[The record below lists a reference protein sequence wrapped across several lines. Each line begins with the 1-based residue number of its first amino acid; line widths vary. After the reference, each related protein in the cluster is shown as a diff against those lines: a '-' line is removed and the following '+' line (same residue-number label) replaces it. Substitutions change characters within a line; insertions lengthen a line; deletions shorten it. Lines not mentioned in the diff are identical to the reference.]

1 MLRVVVYLFKN
12 IDNCKFFRLLHA
24 QTVYCLFDQASDTYH
39 KASALV
45 EQMAN
50 INQAP
55 NLAGLY
61 AEFSVLYFFRSQ
73 YDEVSNF

>member
-1 MLRVVVYLFKN
+1 
-12 IDNCKFFRLLHA
+12 
-24 QTVYCLFDQASDTYH
+24 LFDQASETYH

-73 YDEVSNF
+73 YDEVNNIFFMAIYVIRVVMTRSKLVSAY

>member
-1 MLRVVVYLFKN
+1 
-12 IDNCKFFRLLHA
+12 
-24 QTVYCLFDQASDTYH
+24 LFDQASDTYR

-50 INQAP
+50 LNQTP

-73 YDEVSNF
+73 YDEVNNVNFASFVTVCVVMSLSNQAPAN